1 MTCWNLTN
9 CCLCCQQFVYINSAF
24 SPNPDELVIDLYNV
38 RFLPKMYLHQF
49 FLNLYSKI
57 DVSAYFF
64 LYHFVTT
71 SNSSWVSFSSLF
83 SYMFKDWCISEQLN
97 HMSFH
102 LETLA
107 TIESWYYAFLPTCL
121 SEQLDHVSF
130 HLETL
135 MTIESWHY
143 AFLPAR
149 LMPITI
155 TEWFHDFG

>member
-1 MTCWNLTN
+1 
-9 CCLCCQQFVYINSAF
+9 
-24 SPNPDELVIDLYNV
+24 
-38 RFLPKMYLHQF
+38 
-49 FLNLYSKI
+49 
-57 DVSAYFF
+57 
-64 LYHFVTT
+64 
-71 SNSSWVSFSSLF
+71 
-83 SYMFKDWCISEQLN
+83 
-97 HMSFH
+97 MSFH

-121 SEQLDHVSF
+121 SKQLDHVSF

-155 TEWFHDFG
+155 TE